1 MARYRAV
8 VEYDGTDFR
17 GFQRQAEGR
26 TVQGDF
32 EAALTRLGWPGA
44 TIWGAGRTDSGVHA
58 VGQVVA
64 FDLDWA
70 HGGPALQRALNA
82 NLPDDI
88 AVQAVA
94 ESPPAFH
101 PRFDARAR
109 RYRYTIY
116 QGLARSPL
124 RARYAWHVQTPLD
137 GPAMQAAAERLLG
150 THDFATFG
158 TDPDGGANTVRTVSR
173 AVWSGGRL
181 PLPDGAQPGGNSE
194 TGRGRQFDPERP
206 GGPPPGARPGA
217 LPAAGAGVRP
227 VLDGSSLLRRGSERA
242 KDLRH

>member
-8 VEYDGTDFR
+8 VEYDGTDFW

-26 TVQGDF
+26 TVQGEF

-44 TIWGAGRTDSGVHA
+44 TIWGAGRTDTGVHA
-58 VGQVVA
+58 AGQVVA

-70 HGGPALQRALNA
+70 HGSPALQRALNA

-94 ESPPAFH
+94 ESAPAFH

-116 QGLARSPL
+116 NAPARSPL
-124 RARYAWHVQTPLD
+124 RSRYAWHVQTPLD

-158 TDPDGGANTVRTVSR
+158 TDPDGGANTVRTISR
-173 AVWSGGRL
+173 AVWSGGPSDWHFDIQADAFLYRMV
-181 PLPDGAQPGGNSE
+181 
-194 TGRGRQFDPERP
+194 RGLVGFLKQV
-206 GGPPPGARPGA
+206 
-217 LPAAGAGVRP
+217 GAGSLTPEDLEARLRARDRALCP
-227 VLDGSSLLRRGSERA
+227 PLAPACGLCLMEVLY
-242 KDLRH
+242 